1 MSQRKR
7 VSKIV
12 KLRRRTLITRR
23 RTGDEDK
30 VGAEQEKVSP
40 QGGGVTLL
48 QLCIC
53 IRIKSGCTYA
63 KVEAEQEKVSPQG
76 GGVTLLCCNYL
87 RTRTDLVMVL

>member
-30 VGAEQEKVSP
+30 VEP
-40 QGGGVTLL
+40 
-48 QLCIC
+48 
-53 IRIKSGCTYA
+53 
-63 KVEAEQEKVSPQG
+63 EQEKVSPQG

-87 RTRTDLVMVL
+87 RTRTNLVMV

>member
-30 VGAEQEKVSP
+30 V
-40 QGGGVTLL
+40 
-48 QLCIC
+48 
-53 IRIKSGCTYA
+53 
-63 KVEAEQEKVSPQG
+63 EAEQEKVSPQG

-87 RTRTDLVMVL
+87 RTRTNLVMV

>member
-53 IRIKSGCTYA
+53 IRIKSGFTYT

-76 GGVTLLCCNYL
+76 GGVTLLC
-87 RTRTDLVMVL
+87 